1 MTSWYQLSVRVPV
14 TDSEHFSGFLF
25 HLGSSGL
32 EVDDTS
38 SSHTVT
44 LTAYFPVH
52 VERSN
57 VISAVSKELARIEG
71 VALLDSASDVPDED
85 WGAKWREHFVPVY
98 PTARMVIHPPW
109 IPVASPDNGIALVI
123 EPKTAFG
130 TGSHPTTKMALIAL
144 EHVIR
149 GGERVLDVGTGSG
162 ILSIAASRLG
172 AGSVLAVDTDPLATE
187 NVAENVALNAVSG
200 ITNETREVT
209 GLDTGF
215 DVTVAN
221 IIRSILTPLLHLLR
235 ASVNPGGH
243 VILGGLLDR
252 EESQFTA
259 AVEGAGLS
267 ILEVTREAEWI
278 GLITRVET

>member
-1 MTSWYQLSVRVPV
+1 LTSWYQLSVRVPIS
-14 TDSEHFSGFLF
+14 DSEHFSGFLF
-25 HLGSSGL
+25 DLGSSGL

-38 SSHTVT
+38 SPNTVT
-44 LTAYFPVH
+44 LTAYFPEI
-52 VERSN
+52 VERSG
-57 VISAVSKELARIEG
+57 VVSAVSEESAGIEG
-71 VALLDSASDVPDED
+71 AVVLDSASDVPDED
-85 WGAKWREHFVPVY
+85 WGAKWREHFVPIY

-109 IPVASPDNGIALVI
+109 IPVESPENGFTLAI

-144 EHVIR
+144 ERVIR

-162 ILSIAASRLG
+162 ILSIAAMHLG

-200 ITNETREVT
+200 IQNETREVT
-209 GLDTGF
+209 GLDIGF
-215 DVTVAN
+215 HVTVAN
-221 IIRSILTPLLHLLR
+221 IIRSTLTPLLPLLR
-235 ASVNPGGH
+235 GSVALRGH
-243 VILGGLLDR
+243 VILGGLLEK
-252 EESQFTA
+252 EESQFRA

-278 GLITRVET
+278 GLITRVES